1 MDISSRYWARDE
13 IRWTRVYFF
22 KWVSS
27 MYALSCAVELI
38 SDPFIHNEIQVPK
51 RPIFDDGFEKEKS
64 V

>member
-1 MDISSRYWARDE
+1 
-13 IRWTRVYFF
+13 
-22 KWVSS
+22 